1 MAMLPELPVWFAIKE
16 VPVPFVCAKSEA
28 DVLAGFSTVKKPAL
42 PVPCV
47 TQYKDALKD
56 FSKSL
61 NLNQKFVQAY
71 IGRGNVFMKMKHYKK
86 ALEDFTLAIEIKPD
100 FSIAYLNRGIAFR
113 SDGKIEEAVI
123 DFNKFLNLQ
132 NGKDSNTSQVRNWIK
147 KLGYEPEH

>member
-1 MAMLPELPVWFAIKE
+1 
-16 VPVPFVCAKSEA
+16 
-28 DVLAGFSTVKKPAL
+28 
-42 PVPCV
+42 
-47 TQYKDALKD
+47 
-56 FSKSL
+56 
-61 NLNQKFVQAY
+61 
-71 IGRGNVFMKMKHYKK
+71 MKMKHYKK